1 MRSLFNIGNEF
12 AKAPPVLTV
21 APKPGFCIKTKNE
34 KGDKVFIN
42 VCTGE
47 NLPVPKEI
55 SDEELLELLDS
66 EDPSGF
72 RIPMSLGEPH
82 AEVDKSGQGC
92 TAYDVVVNP
101 EFFKRMNNSEVMLG
115 FFLTVTLEGLE
126 YKYDMTLSREWKM
139 MKNRKFIGSLPEQ
152 NVRKESKPLIMDM
165 EGQTSNNIQKP
176 LITEIESKEAQR
188 QAPEP
193 PYQIVQE
200 PPEGFPEFLVAEFH
214 MPKVKNAASFTLDI
228 GEDRILLQT
237 RANIY
242 YLDIYLPYN
251 LISEECGAQFNR
263 KTKILTLT
271 MPVKV

>member
-1 MRSLFNIGNEF
+1 MP
-12 AKAPPVLTV
+12 KPPAVLTV
-21 APKPGFCIKTKNE
+21 VPKPGFCIKTKNE
-34 KGDKVFIN
+34 KGEKVFIN

-47 NLPVPKEI
+47 NLPAAKEI
-55 SDEELLELLDS
+55 SDQELMDLLESD
-66 EDPSGF
+66 DPSGF

-82 AEVDKSGQGC
+82 AEVDKSGGGC

-126 YKYDMTLSREWKM
+126 YKYELTLSRDWKM
-139 MKNRKFIGSLPEQ
+139 MKNRRFIGSLPEQ

-165 EGQTSNNIQKP
+165 DSQTGNNIRKP
-176 LITEIESKEAQR
+176 LITEMEQKEAELR
-188 QAPEP
+188 APEP

-200 PPEGFPEFLVAEFH
+200 PPEGFPEFLVAEIH

-237 RANIY
+237 RSNIY
-242 YLDIYLPYN
+242 HLDIYLRYN
-251 LISEECGAQFNR
+251 LRTEECGAQFNR
-263 KTKILTLT
+263 QTKILTLT
-271 MPVKV
+271 MPAKV